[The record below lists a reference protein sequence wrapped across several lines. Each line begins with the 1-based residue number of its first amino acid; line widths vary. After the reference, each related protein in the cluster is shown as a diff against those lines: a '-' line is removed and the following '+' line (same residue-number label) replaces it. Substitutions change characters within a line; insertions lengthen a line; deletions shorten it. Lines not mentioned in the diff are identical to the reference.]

1 MKRLIASDLH
11 GSAVFCRQL
20 LALYRETGAEQL
32 VLLGDLAYSGSYDP
46 RYEYDPQNVIDQL
59 NAIAP
64 DILWVEGNC
73 DYGVG
78 ALRPRFPGSPKY
90 LLQEWEGRTV
100 FLTHGHR
107 YGPQNPPPRAW
118 QKFYSPAT
126 PTSPPG
132 AASKTSSAPTPAPF
146 LCPAVDPTTAA
157 CSTRTASS
165 AG

>member
-46 RYEYDPQNVIDQL
+46 RYEYDPQDVIDQL

-90 LLQEWEGRTV
+90 PSFSPTATGMARRILR
-100 FLTHGHR
+100 
-107 YGPQNPPPRAW
+107 PAAW
-118 QKFYSPAT
+118 QKFCSPAT

-132 AASKTSSAPTPAPF
+132 AASKTSSAPTPAPSP
-146 LCPAVDPTTAA
+146 CPAVDPTTAA

>member
-20 LALYRETGAEQL
+20 LALYRETGAQQL

-78 ALRPRFPGSPKY
+78 ALRPRFPGYPKY
-90 LLQEWEGRTV
+90 LLQEWEGRAV
-100 FLTHGHR
+100 FHTHGHR
-107 YGPQNPPPRAW
+107 
-118 QKFYSPAT
+118 
-126 PTSPPG
+126 
-132 AASKTSSAPTPAPF
+132 
-146 LCPAVDPTTAA
+146 
-157 CSTRTASS
+157 
-165 AG
+165 